1 MYRLT
6 QGKHTRFVDGK
17 AVKLQAGDVF
27 EPSKAELAAFG
38 DRLEKVQEPVPPF
51 IEEETPQIDAEPEP
65 GEIAVPEPV
74 TAQEPEISEP
84 DDAAATN
91 LGMDQEPVIL
101 KPVDLE
107 KIPNVSDLP
116 GISAAVAK
124 DLEKNGIVTLWDLAR
139 VAGGPEL
146 DEMPGIG
153 KAKAAKIRQAVMA
166 YKPETASEE

>member
-6 QGKHTRFVDGK
+6 QGKHTRFVDGQP
-17 AVKLQAGDVF
+17 VHLQAGDVF
-27 EPSKAELAAFG
+27 EPSKAELDAFG
-38 DRLEKVQEPVPPF
+38 DRLELIHEAVPPF
-51 IEEETPQIDAEPEP
+51 IEEEPAQIDAEPEP
-65 GEIAVPEPV
+65 VEIAIPEPV
-74 TAQEPEISEP
+74 IAQEIEISELEE
-84 DDAAATN
+84 AAATD

-107 KIPNVSDLP
+107 KIPNVSEVP

-153 KAKAAKIRQAVMA
+153 KAKAAKIRQALMA